1 MTDAGISSEKT
12 LPEET
17 AKPLLKLASTT
28 PVLEVIRQMSQ
39 AASSF
44 ALVMDGDDR
53 LVGIFTERDLVRS
66 VAMDEALEQMQ
77 IAQVMSPA
85 VITINASQ
93 AGDAI
98 AVLDYFQRYEIRHLP
113 VVDAAG
119 QVQSVLTAKEVRSM
133 LGPNDMLRLRQVE
146 EVMNRQVIHVPPTL
160 KLDRVA
166 QVMSVHRVS
175 CVVVVSAESLEQEV
189 STQSPRALIPIGI
202 LTERDIVR
210 MFALAVDFGTTA
222 AETVM
227 SAPLMPITRQTTLW
241 DAHLQMQQ
249 YRVRRLVVV
258 GSQGELVGLV
268 TQTSILRSLDPLE
281 LVRQMDV
288 MQGAIDRS
296 TQQLQAEV
304 TARQQQSA
312 ELQLLHKKLQIAN
325 QELSALAYLDGLTQV
340 ANRRQFDRSLAQEW
354 QRLRRE
360 KSSMALV
367 LCDVDHFKAFNDF
380 YGHGAGDDCLRQVA
394 RVLTEGLQ
402 RSSDE
407 VARYGGEEFAILLPN
422 TEMVG
427 AVRLVERIQQDMI
440 RAGLNHGKGGASEL
454 VTLSFGIASCVP
466 SFAMSFADLLTA
478 ADRAMYH
485 SKEQGRNT
493 YRCAVENEATSK
505 PKFRIID
512 PE

>member
-1 MTDAGISSEKT
+1 MTDAGKLSEA
-12 LPEET
+12 T

-44 ALVMDGDDR
+44 ALVVDGAEK

-66 VAMDEALEQMQ
+66 VAMDEALERMQ
-77 IAQVMSPA
+77 IAQVMTPA
-85 VITINASQ
+85 VMTINAAQ
-93 AGDAI
+93 AEDAI

-113 VVDAAG
+113 VVDDSG
-119 QVQSVLTAKEVRSM
+119 QVQSVLTAKEVRAM

-166 QVMSVHRVS
+166 QVMSSHRVS
-175 CVVVVSAESLEQEV
+175 CVVVVSVESLEQEI
-189 STQSPRALIPIGI
+189 STQSPRALMPIGI
-202 LTERDIVR
+202 LTERDMVQ
-210 MFALAVDFGTTA
+210 MFALEVDFGATA
-222 AETVM
+222 ASEVM
-227 SAPLMPITRQTTLW
+227 STPLMPIARQTTLW

-249 YRVRRLVVV
+249 YRVRRLVVL
-258 GSQGELVGLV
+258 GTQGELVGLV

-281 LVRQMDV
+281 LVRQMDA
-288 MQGAIDRS
+288 MQVAIDRS

-304 TARQQQSA
+304 FARQQQSA
-312 ELQLLHKKLQIAN
+312 ELQLLHRQLQVAN
-325 QELSALAYLDGLTQV
+325 QELSSLAYLDGLTQV

-380 YGHGAGDDCLRQVA
+380 YGHVAGDDCLRQVA
-394 RVLTEGLQ
+394 RTLTESLQ

-427 AVRLVERIQQDMI
+427 AVRLVERIQQEI
-440 RAGLNHGKGGASEL
+440 AKAKITHGKGGAREWI
-454 VTLSFGIASCVP
+454 TLSFGIASCVP

-493 YRCAVENEATSK
+493 YRCAMENEATSK

-512 PE
+512 RE